1 MSWFGSEHECGCNE
15 PIHPY
20 TEERY
25 DKDLCR
31 YGLWAPGRDNVL
43 FERDVIGNTAFN
55 LYAMEEEG
63 LFLSRE
69 EKIETVINYLSSS
82 YDPNDRLTQ
91 EKAFK
96 LAHLDAD
103 FLTPDEV
110 SMIENEV
117 AKRWTRLHM

>member
-1 MSWFGSEHECGCNE
+1 MSWFGSEHECGCTY
-15 PIHPY
+15 P
-20 TEERY
+20 Y
-25 DKDLCR
+25 DKNHCQ
-31 YGLWAPGRDNVL
+31 YGLWAPGRDNEL

-69 EKIETVINYLSSS
+69 EQIEIVINHLSSS

-91 EKAFK
+91 TEAFK

-103 FLTPDEV
+103 FLTPNEV

-117 AKRWTRLHM
+117 AERWTRLHM

>member
-1 MSWFGSEHECGCNE
+1 MSWFGSEHECGCTY
-15 PIHPY
+15 P
-20 TEERY
+20 Y
-25 DKDLCR
+25 DKNHCQ
-31 YGLWAPGRDNVL
+31 YGLWAPGRDNEL

-69 EKIETVINYLSSS
+69 EKIEIVINHLSSS

-91 EKAFK
+91 AEAFK

-103 FLTPDEV
+103 FLTSDEV
-110 SMIENEV
+110 SVIENEV
-117 AKRWTRLHM
+117 AERWTKLHT